1 MVDLT
6 PKLPKHP
13 WDDKEIEPIY
23 GRTFGW
29 KGPNGEAEI
38 RYSDV
43 EAPDKFS
50 WQKME
55 ATGSFSAMSA
65 DSSEKQNNTEL
76 NVGNKF
82 SYVADGDSSQVDG
95 HRDTN
100 TMSTERRNCM
110 GDIGESGKKNM
121 VVFTEGKVEA
131 IDGGHVRIVSADSSS
146 WSGTGT
152 YGDQVNEHSGNWHA
166 AFEKD
171 HVQAIKKN
179 KITMIEEG
187 DYAIHTQTGN
197 FDLQVSSGK
206 LHLMTSADDLIANS
220 NVKVLLQVGSQSKV
234 TVEPSKVMLQV
245 GDSSYIEITA
255 GGIKLVSPR
264 IDLNP

>member
-13 WDDKEIEPIY
+13 WDDREIEPIY

-29 KGPNGEAEI
+29 KGPNGEGGI
-38 RYSDV
+38 CYSDV
-43 EAPDKFS
+43 EAKDKFS

-55 ATGSFSAMSA
+55 ATGSFSALSA

-82 SYVADGDSSQVDG
+82 SYIADGDSSQVDG
-95 HRDTN
+95 HKDTN
-100 TMSTERRNCM
+100 IMSTERRNCM

-131 IDGGHVRIVSADSSS
+131 IDGGHVKIVSANSSS
-146 WSGTGT
+146 WCGTGT
-152 YGDQVNEHSGNWHA
+152 CGDLVNEHSGNWHA

-171 HVQAIKKN
+171 HVQAVKKN

-197 FDLQVSSGK
+197 FDLEVSSGK
-206 LHLMTSADDLIANS
+206 LHLMTKSDNLIANS
-220 NVKVLLQVGSQSKV
+220 NVKVLLEVGSQSKV
-234 TVEPSKVMLQV
+234 IVEPSKVKLQV
-245 GDSSYIEITA
+245 GESSYIEITSS
-255 GGIKLVSPR
+255 GIKMVSPR
-264 IDLNP
+264 IDLN

>member
-65 DSSEKQNNTEL
+65 DPKEKQNNTEL
-76 NVGNKF
+76 NVGNRF
-82 SYVADGDSSQVDG
+82 TYIADGDSSQVDG

-100 TMSTERRNCM
+100 TMSSERRNCM

-131 IDGGHVRIVSADSSS
+131 IDGGHVQIVSAASGS
-146 WSGTGT
+146 WSGTGSF
-152 YGDQVNEHSGNWHA
+152 GDQVNEHSGNWHA
-166 AFEKD
+166 AYEQDK
-171 HVQAIKKN
+171 VEVVKKN
-179 KITMIEEG
+179 NITMIEEG
-187 DYAIHTQTGN
+187 DYAIHTQQGN

-234 TVEPSKVMLQV
+234 TLEPSKVKLQV
-245 GDSSYIEITA
+245 GDSSYIEITS
-255 GGIKLVSPR
+255 GGIKMVSPR
-264 IDLNP
+264 IDLN

>member
-13 WDDKEIEPIY
+13 WDDKEIEPVY
-23 GRTFGW
+23 GRTFGR
-29 KGPNGEAEI
+29 KGPNGECEI
-38 RYSDV
+38 CYSDV

-76 NVGNKF
+76 NVGNRF
-82 SYVADGDSSQVDG
+82 SYIADGDSSQVDG

-131 IDGGHVRIVSADSSS
+131 IDGGHVKIVSADSSS

-171 HVQAIKKN
+171 HVQAVKKN

-197 FDLQVSSGK
+197 FDLEVSSGK
-206 LHLMTSADDLIANS
+206 LHLMTKSDNLIANS
-220 NVKVLLQVGSQSKV
+220 NVKVLLEVGSQSKV
-234 TVEPSKVMLQV
+234 IVEPSKVKLQV
-245 GDSSYIEITA
+245 GEGSYIEITSS
-255 GGIKLVSPR
+255 GITMVSPR